1 MIVCVASYTSFFA
14 GSAGVAGALVGL
26 LFVALSVS
34 PERLKA
40 TRESI
45 EHQSIAAT
53 AFTALVDA
61 LFLALAG
68 LLPGNSTQ
76 DASFSLGVVGLSS
89 TAGLVIRLWQARSS
103 GTLSRRW
110 PFLLSLI
117 TVIYAA
123 QAATSFLAST
133 TAQAHSDASTF
144 VFILFAVGIARSWEL
159 LSIRGGGLLD
169 LLVARADKAITPH
182 IAHGHWAGAPAAPAD
197 RPAAPPP
204 DRPASA
210 PPDQPAQP
218 AAFPLDRPPG

>member
-1 MIVCVASYTSFFA
+1 MIVCVQSYTSFFA

-61 LFLALAG
+61 LFLSLAG
-68 LLPGNSTQ
+68 LLPGNGTQ
-76 DASFSLGVVGLSS
+76 DASLALGLLGLSS
-89 TAGLVIRLWQARSS
+89 TGGLIIRLWQARSS
-103 GTLSRRW
+103 GSLSRRW

-117 TVIYAA
+117 STCYAA
-123 QAATSFLAST
+123 QAATSFVAGTAAQSHSEAS
-133 TAQAHSDASTF
+133 AF

-159 LSIRGGGLLD
+159 LGIRGGGLLD
-169 LLVARADKAITPH
+169 LLVARVDKAITTH
-182 IAHGHWAGAPAAPAD
+182 VSHGHSGDEPAAPVD
-197 RPAAPPP
+197 HP
-204 DRPASA
+204 S
-210 PPDQPAQP
+210 
-218 AAFPLDRPPG
+218 G

>member
-40 TRESI
+40 TRESV

-61 LFLALAG
+61 LFLSLAG
-68 LLPGNSTQ
+68 LLPGDGTQ
-76 DASFSLGVVGLSS
+76 DASRALGLVGLSS
-89 TAGLVIRLWQARSS
+89 TAGLVVRLWQARSS
-103 GTLSRRW
+103 GKLSRRW

-133 TAQAHSDASTF
+133 TAQAHSEASTF
-144 VFILFAVGIARSWEL
+144 LFILFAVGIARSWEL
-159 LSIRGGGLLD
+159 LGIRGGGLLD
-169 LLVARADKAITPH
+169 LLVARADKVITPH
-182 IAHGHWAGAPAAPAD
+182 MAHGHRAAVPATPPDQPAS
-197 RPAAPPP
+197 APP

-210 PPDQPAQP
+210 PADQP

>member
-53 AFTALVDA
+53 AFTALVDT
-61 LFLALAG
+61 LFLSLAG
-68 LLPGNSTQ
+68 LLPGDGTQ
-76 DASFSLGVVGLSS
+76 DASRALGLVGLSS
-89 TAGLVIRLWQARSS
+89 TAGLVVRLWQARSS
-103 GTLSRRW
+103 GKLSRRW

-133 TAQAHSDASTF
+133 TAQAHSEASTF
-144 VFILFAVGIARSWEL
+144 LFILFAVGIARSWEL
-159 LSIRGGGLLD
+159 LGIRGGGLLD
-169 LLVARADKAITPH
+169 LLVARADKVITPH
-182 IAHGHWAGAPAAPAD
+182 MAHGHRAAVPATPPDQPAS
-197 RPAAPPP
+197 APP

-210 PPDQPAQP
+210 PADQP

>member
-61 LFLALAG
+61 LFLSLAG
-68 LLPGNSTQ
+68 LLPGDATL
-76 DASFSLGVVGLSS
+76 DASRALGLVGLSS
-89 TAGLVIRLWQARSS
+89 TAGLVVRLWQARSS
-103 GTLSRRW
+103 GKLSRRW
-110 PFLLSLI
+110 PFLLSVI
-117 TVIYAA
+117 TACYAA

-133 TAQAHSDASTF
+133 TAQAHSEASTF

-159 LSIRGGGLLD
+159 LGIRGGGLLD
-169 LLVARADKAITPH
+169 LLVASADKAITPH
-182 IAHGHWAGAPAAPAD
+182 ITHGHWAGAPAMPPD
-197 RPAAPPP
+197 QPAAAPP
-204 DRPASA
+204 DRPASV
-210 PPDQPAQP
+210 PPDPP
-218 AAFPLDRPPG
+218 AAPPLDRPPG

>member
-61 LFLALAG
+61 LFLSLAG
-68 LLPGNSTQ
+68 LLPGDATL
-76 DASFSLGVVGLSS
+76 DASRALGLVGLSS
-89 TAGLVIRLWQARSS
+89 TAGLVVRLWQARSS
-103 GTLSRRW
+103 GKLSRRW

-117 TVIYAA
+117 TVIYTA
-123 QAATSFLAST
+123 QASTSFLAST
-133 TAQAHSDASTF
+133 TAQAHSEASTF
-144 VFILFAVGIARSWEL
+144 VFILFTLGILRSWEL
-159 LSIRGGGLLD
+159 LGIRGGGLLD
-169 LLVARADKAITPH
+169 LLVASADKAITPH
-182 IAHGHWAGAPAAPAD
+182 IMHGHWAGAPAAPAD
-197 RPAAPPP
+197 QPAAALP
-204 DRPASA
+204 DRPAAA
-210 PPDQPAQP
+210 PADQPAAP
-218 AAFPLDRPPG
+218 PLDRPPG